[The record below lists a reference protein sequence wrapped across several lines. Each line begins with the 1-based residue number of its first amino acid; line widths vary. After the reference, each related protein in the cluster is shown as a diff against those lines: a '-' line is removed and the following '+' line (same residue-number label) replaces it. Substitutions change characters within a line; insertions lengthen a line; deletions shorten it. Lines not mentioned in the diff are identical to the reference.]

1 MTEPPDALELLL
13 QQSSQLY
20 TLPGV
25 AIQVL
30 ELTKNPQVDLV
41 QLKACIERDPALNTK
56 VLRVVNS
63 SLFGLSRRVS
73 DLNQALALLGAKPL
87 KLLVLG
93 FSLPDPLFTNLAG
106 DILNRYWKHTL
117 TRAVAAREI
126 SERIWRLPGD
136 DVFLAG
142 LLKDLGRLVL
152 IQGLGRP
159 YVEFLRKA
167 DQGSQPLRQLER
179 RAIGFDHVQL
189 TAGVLTQWGLP
200 ESLIEA
206 VSSPDSI
213 SELDALPAGVRAAP
227 QILYLAEL
235 LAQLLADEDAQV
247 LPEVLAVGERH
258 HKLSELQLAALAA
271 GLSETVGQLAE
282 VLSLDLPGG
291 LIYTEVLSR
300 AYQQLSLAAADA
312 AGDLAASRNEAMTAR
327 LDRLMTSDEVR
338 SLTATA
344 AGLLTQGRGASDA
357 ISSPPTEPA
366 VSAEST
372 PAVHGLRAGGAH
384 AVALPAAK
392 AAPQS
397 ARGAEVADE
406 GDDVDPALLGR
417 LSVAAAACRQARC
430 DLSLLLVEIDRYADL
445 VFSQGEAGAGHVWQT
460 LEAACQS
467 LDFPR
472 AYWQQVKE
480 ARLAIVLPDCDRS
493 NAVEVGNELLRQVRF
508 GSGDGLFVASI
519 SVAACTA
526 AVPPR
531 NFEPHGLV
539 QRAERCLYAAQ
550 VSGGN
555 CLKSIEIYN

>member
-1 MTEPPDALELLL
+1 MTEAPDAIELLL

-20 TLPGV
+20 SLPGV

-30 ELTKNPQVDLV
+30 ELTKNPQVDLA
-41 QLKACIERDPALNTK
+41 QLKACIERDPALTTK

-63 SLFGLSRRVS
+63 SLFGLARRVS

-93 FSLPDPLFTNLAG
+93 FSLPDPLFTNIAG
-106 DILNRYWKHTL
+106 DVLTRYWKHTL

-136 DVFLAG
+136 DVFIAA

-159 YVEFLRKA
+159 YVDFLHKA
-167 DQGSQPLRQLER
+167 DHGSQPLRRLER

-206 VSSPDSI
+206 VSSPDDLA
-213 SELDALPAGVRAAP
+213 ELESLPPGAQAGP
-227 QILYLAEL
+227 QILYFAEL
-235 LAQLLADEDAQV
+235 LAQLLADEETEA
-247 LPEVLAVGERH
+247 LAEVLATGRRH
-258 HKLSELQLAALAA
+258 HKLTDPQLASLAA
-271 GLSETVGQLAE
+271 GLSKTVGQLAE
-282 VLSLDLPGG
+282 VLSLELPGG
-291 LIYTEVLSR
+291 LVYTEVLAR

-312 AGDLAASRNEAMTAR
+312 AVDLAAAR
-327 LDRLMTSDEVR
+327 RQAQAVQFDGLMSSEEVR
-338 SLTATA
+338 TLSATA
-344 AGLLTQGRGASDA
+344 AGLLKRRD
-357 ISSPPTEPA
+357 
-366 VSAEST
+366 SAEAVPAPRAERAVAADAT
-372 PAVHGLRAGGAH
+372 PASRTPATPLFA
-384 AVALPAAK
+384 AAK
-392 AAPQS
+392 TTARS
-397 ARGAEVADE
+397 ARVQTAAAVEAADAEN
-406 GDDVDPALLGR
+406 DVDPGLLGR

-430 DLSLLLVEIDRYADL
+430 DLSLLLVEIDRYEEL
-445 VFSQGEAGAGHVWQT
+445 VFSEGELGAREVWRT

-467 LDFPR
+467 LDHPG
-472 AYWQQVKE
+472 AYWLQIKE
-480 ARLAIVLPDCDRS
+480 ACLALVLPDCDRRG
-493 NAVEVGNELLRQVRF
+493 AVELGNELLRQVRNAAGAGMF
-508 GSGDGLFVASI
+508 SATI

-531 NFEPHGLV
+531 NFLPRGLV
-539 QRAERCLYAAQ
+539 QRAERCLYAAHA
-550 VSGGN
+550 SGGN